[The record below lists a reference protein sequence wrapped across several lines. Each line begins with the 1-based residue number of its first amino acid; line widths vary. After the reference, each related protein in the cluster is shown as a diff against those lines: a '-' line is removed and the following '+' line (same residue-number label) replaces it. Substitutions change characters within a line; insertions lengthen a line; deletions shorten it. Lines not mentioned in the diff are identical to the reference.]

1 MKVIVVDDS
10 AATRNFYRMLLEVG
24 YSSGYGQGYG
34 QGSSQVAAVAITGND
49 GGRVGVGLPT
59 RVGNYSPINTVE
71 ALSSPQ
77 AGRQTRVPECD
88 LEICEA
94 ATGAE
99 GLRLCRELAP
109 DCVLLDYKLRDMTGL
124 EFLAQLCEG
133 SQADSPAYAVVMLTG
148 LASERVA
155 VDALKAGAQDYLLKD
170 RISAESLRL
179 AVDKATGKVRLIRAL
194 KDERDRLAA
203 MLAEKEVLLKEVH
216 HRVKNNLQVIVSL
229 LRLQARGLQEGG
241 LQEGGVLDRR
251 LNDALLESQH
261 RVESMALIH
270 EQLYETTD
278 LREVDLARHAALL
291 IAKLFNSYGVSGG
304 RIECRIQIEPMP
316 LAVDQ
321 AIPAGLI
328 LNELIS
334 NALKHAFPGNQKG
347 VVEVRGGRKGK
358 DSFFEVR
365 DDGVGVPFEI
375 DLHRP
380 RSLGLEIV
388 NILARQLKGSI
399 TLERIFSPGIS
410 GTTIRVCFPTP
421 HSMQAMDRRDAGA
434 EVERRDREP
443 ALTA

>member
-24 YSSGYGQGYG
+24 YCQAY
-34 QGSSQVAAVAITGND
+34 SQCPSADTTKTDVTRND
-49 GGRVGVGLPT
+49 RANDDGRIGIGLPT
-59 RVGNYSPINTVE
+59 RIGNYCSYNT
-71 ALSSPQ
+71 LSNTTKLFDG
-77 AGRQTRVPECD
+77 A
-88 LEICEA
+88 LEISEA

-109 DCVLLDYKLRDMTGL
+109 DCVLLDYKLRDMSGL

-229 LRLQARGLQEGG
+229 LRLQTRGSQDG
-241 LQEGGVLDRR
+241 R
-251 LNDALLESQH
+251 LNEALLESQH

-291 IAKLFNSYGVSGG
+291 IAKLFNSYGVGG
-304 RIECRIQIEPMP
+304 SRIECRVNIEPLP

-334 NALKHAFPGNQKG
+334 NALKHAFPGNRKG
-347 VVEVRGGRKGK
+347 AVEVRGGRMGP
-358 DSFFEVR
+358 DSFFEVS
-365 DDGVGVPFEI
+365 DDGVGVPLEI

-388 NILARQLKGSI
+388 KILARQLKGSI
-399 TLERIFSPGIS
+399 TLERLFSPGVQ
-410 GTTIRVCFPTP
+410 GTTLRMCFPAP
-421 HSMQAMDRRDAGA
+421 HAEAIQEVNHTQADRA
-434 EVERRDREP
+434 ELCGV
-443 ALTA
+443 TT